1 MLPRALL
8 FSSDEQTTGLLTQAL
23 AELAIPV
30 EACPDIFA
38 AVEKLTTRNY
48 QIIIADWTP
57 SVEAGFFL
65 KAARELVFS
74 QATSLVRRLCGTARL
89 EAPWAAA
96 CRSGSRR
103 RSSRNHAWRMED
115 GLSHRDW
122 NDAAYLQFNSQGRR
136 GETRSR
142 SPSVCNYPGC
152 GNPT

>member
-74 QATSLVRRLCGTARL
+74 QATFTLAVVRERDT
-89 EAPWAAA
+89 AAA
-96 CRSGSRR
+96 FQTGVNGILAKPIIAEQAKNTFLAALNAISGAPSSGEQEPSTDMRSEEHTSELQSRV
-103 RSSRNHAWRMED
+103 D
-115 GLSHRDW
+115 L
-122 NDAAYLQFNSQGRR
+122 
-136 GETRSR
+136 
-142 SPSVCNYPGC
+142 VC
-152 GNPT
+152 